1 VELERHNKIGPGP
14 SEHLFNFCPLEKQ
27 QAQKPCGQYAW
38 GAQRGFWPEETIMFG
53 KVKSLRELFEIE
65 LRYAYDCEQKLAEKG
80 LPSMIESA
88 SSPELRSAL
97 QQHLEETRGHVTRLQ
112 RVFSVLGVEPGTK
125 NNEII
130 DEMMSA
136 AKDSASNIEDSPLRD
151 AALIVNGN
159 QVEHYE
165 MAMYGTLSAFARSLG
180 LEDAI
185 QPLEQTLK
193 EEKAADAK
201 LNQIAETAMNLRAA
215 RHHAA

>member
-1 VELERHNKIGPGP
+1 MIGKI
-14 SEHLFNFCPLEKQ
+14 KD
-27 QAQKPCGQYAW
+27 
-38 GAQRGFWPEETIMFG
+38 
-53 KVKSLRELFEIE
+53 LRELFEIE
-65 LRYAYDCEQKLAEKG
+65 LRYAYDCEQKLVEKG

-97 QQHLEETRGHVTRLQ
+97 ENHLSETRRHVQRLE
-112 RVFSVLGVEPGTK
+112 RVFGVAGIEPDTK
-125 NNEII
+125 GNDII

-136 AKDSASNIEDSPLRD
+136 AKDSTSNIDDSPLRD

-165 MAMYGTLSAFARSLG
+165 IALYGSLVSFARSLR
-180 LEDAI
+180 LESAVTA
-185 QPLEQTLK
+185 LEETLK

-201 LNQIAETAMNLRAA
+201 LTQIAETAMNRQAA